1 MNAVTPIIKSRPPSF
16 IEMVE
21 DVIVE
26 TLKSGVDGSVKVESF
41 PADTE
46 SYDFAG
52 LKGALL
58 VHYTASQYQPRS
70 GPANPSQMR
79 RMNFAIV
86 LLTRALRGDGGA
98 YGTLEDVRRALQG
111 ESFEGAGP
119 AEIVRDG
126 LVRED
131 KGQWRFEIV
140 IGLNAP
146 AVAQDRQRQAPLMR
160 PVIDEAIPGR
170 GNNI

>member
-1 MNAVTPIIKSRPPSF
+1 MNAVTPISKSRSPSF
-16 IEMVE
+16 IEKVE
-21 DVIVE
+21 DAIVE
-26 TLKSGVDGSVKVESF
+26 ALKSGVDGSVKVESF

-52 LKGALL
+52 LKAALL

-86 LLTRALRGDGGA
+86 LLTRSLRGDGGA

-146 AVAQDRQRQAPLMR
+146 AVAQDRQRQTSLMR